1 MRNAAW
7 YRALAIPSSIRLP
20 LAACACLLLASA
32 ACKKDAQELVTD
44 VESLRPGSDPQPALL
59 TAHPR
64 LFFSAPPPI
73 EGAATNGAATN
84 TTNNG
89 VLDRSQFPDNA
100 RGASSAFCQ
109 QVERQA
115 RETNATMPQNLDRDT
130 RATRIV
136 AYGCD
141 VILEYVMLDVRSE
154 QVAES
159 GMTAMRNQVAQ
170 KLCVDGGARGVLD
183 HGGSFTSVYR
193 DERSALI
200 DQFTVSAEDCQPLP
214 ARQPGSERVGL

>member
-1 MRNAAW
+1 MRSAAR
-7 YRALAIPSSIRLP
+7 YRARALSLPTRLP
-20 LAACACLLLASA
+20 WAACICLLLAGV
-32 ACKKDAQELVTD
+32 ACKKEAQDVVTN

-59 TAHPR
+59 TANRR

-73 EGAATNGAATN
+73 EGAPSKSAATQS
-84 TTNNG
+84 G
-89 VLDRSQFPDNA
+89 VLDRSEFPDVA

-115 RETNATMPQNLDRDT
+115 REANATMPQNLDRDT
-130 RATRIV
+130 RATRVV

-170 KLCVDGGARGVLD
+170 KLCVDAGARNVLER
-183 HGGSFTSVYR
+183 GGSFTSVYR

>member
-7 YRALAIPSSIRLP
+7 YRAPAFPSSTRLA
-20 LAACACLLLASA
+20 LAAGACLLLAGA
-32 ACKKDAQELVTD
+32 ACKKDAQEVVTN
-44 VESLRPGSDPQPALL
+44 VASLRPGSDPQPALL
-59 TAHPR
+59 TANRR

-73 EGAATNGAATN
+73 EGAASKSAAPNG
-84 TTNNG
+84 G
-89 VLDRSQFPDNA
+89 VLDRSQFPDSA

-130 RATRIV
+130 RATRVV

>member
-1 MRNAAW
+1 MRDAAW
-7 YRALAIPSSIRLP
+7 YRALAFPSPTWLP
-20 LAACACLLLASA
+20 LAACACLLLVGA
-32 ACKKDAQELVTD
+32 ACKRDAQDVVTD

-59 TAHPR
+59 TANPR
-64 LFFSAPPPI
+64 LFFSAPPPV
-73 EGAATNGAATN
+73 ERAAAKS
-84 TTNNG
+84 
-89 VLDRSQFPDNA
+89 VLDRSQFPDNV

-130 RATRIV
+130 RATRVV

-159 GMTAMRNQVAQ
+159 GMNAMRNQVAQ

>member
-7 YRALAIPSSIRLP
+7 YRALAFPSSARLA
-20 LAACACLLLASA
+20 LSACAGLLLAGA
-32 ACKKDAQELVTD
+32 ACKKDAQEVVTH
-44 VESLRPGSDPQPALL
+44 VESLRPGSDPEPALL

-73 EGAATNGAATN
+73 EGAAITSAAANG
-84 TTNNG
+84 G

-130 RATRIV
+130 RATRVV

-159 GMTAMRNQVAQ
+159 GMNAMRNQVAQ